1 MKTRSRRGADITLR
15 EVMVNQ
21 EPDPVDEIDALRAQE
36 YDLLAA
42 LLGRAPSQDL
52 LTTLQ
57 NLDGDA
63 TPIGQ
68 AHAALGRAAREAE
81 MRAVGRDY
89 FALFIGVGRG
99 LIMPYA
105 SYYLTGFLNERPLAR
120 VRQDFATLGLE
131 RDPASSEP
139 EDHAATLLEVMA
151 ALAAQRLPAEAGA
164 DHRFFERHLKPW
176 IGRFFTDV
184 AAQAGT
190 PFYRAVGELGEV
202 FTTVEAEAF
211 AMEA

>member
-1 MKTRSRRGADITLR
+1 MPAGPDGGSAQR
-15 EVMVNQ
+15 EVTVNQ
-21 EPDPVDEIDALRAQE
+21 GPGPVDEIDALRAQE

-42 LLGRAPSQDL
+42 VLGRAPAPDL
-52 LTTLQ
+52 LAVLQ
-57 NLDGDA
+57 GLDGDGS
-63 TPIGQ
+63 PLGQ
-68 AHAALGRAAREAE
+68 AHAALGRAAREADP
-81 MRAVGRDY
+81 RAVGRDY
-89 FALFIGVGRG
+89 FALFVGVGRG

-120 VRQDFATLGLE
+120 VRQDFAELGLE
-131 RDPASSEP
+131 RDPSSSEP

-151 ALAAQRLPAEAGA
+151 NLSSGRLPAEPGS

-176 IGRFFTDV
+176 VGRFFTDV

-202 FTTVEAEAF
+202 FTTIEAEAF
-211 AMEA
+211 AMDA

>member
-1 MKTRSRRGADITLR
+1 M
-15 EVMVNQ
+15 NQ
-21 EPDPVDEIDALRAQE
+21 EPDPIDEIDALRAQE

-42 LLGRAPSQDL
+42 VLGRAPAPDL
-52 LTTLQ
+52 LAALQ
-57 NLDGDA
+57 GLDGDA
-63 TPIGQ
+63 TALGHTPIGR
-68 AHAALGRAAREAE
+68 AHAALGRAARDADPRE
-81 MRAVGRDY
+81 VGRDY
-89 FALFIGVGRG
+89 FSLFVGVGRG

-120 VRQDFATLGLE
+120 VRQDLAALGIE
-131 RDPASSEP
+131 RDPSSSEP

-151 ALAAQRLPAEAGA
+151 NLASGRLPAAPGA

-184 AAQAGT
+184 AAQAAT
-190 PFYRAVGELGEV
+190 PFYRVVGELGEV
-202 FTTVEAEAF
+202 FTTIETEAF

>member
-1 MKTRSRRGADITLR
+1 
-15 EVMVNQ
+15 MVSQ
-21 EPDPVDEIDALRAQE
+21 GTGPVEEIDALRAQE
-36 YDLLAA
+36 YDLLAT
-42 LLGRAPSQDL
+42 LLGRAPAPDL
-52 LTTLQ
+52 LAALHGLTG
-57 NLDGDA
+57 DGS
-63 TPIGQ
+63 PIGR
-68 AHAALGRAAREAE
+68 AHEALGRAAREADARE
-81 MRAVGRDY
+81 VGRDF
-89 FALFIGVGRG
+89 FALFVGVGRG

-120 VRQDFATLGLE
+120 VRQDLAALGLE
-131 RDPASSEP
+131 RDPSSSEP

-151 ALAAQRLPAEAGA
+151 SLASGRLAAEPDT

-184 AAQAGT
+184 AAQATT

-202 FTTVEAEAF
+202 FTTIETEAF

>member
-1 MKTRSRRGADITLR
+1 MWR
-15 EVMVNQ
+15 EVTVNQ

-42 LLGRAPSQDL
+42 LLGRAPVPEL
-52 LTTLQ
+52 LASLRGLET
-57 NLDGDA
+57 DA
-63 TPIGQ
+63 SPLGPTPLSK
-68 AHAALGRAAREAE
+68 AHASLGRAAREAE
-81 MRAVGRDY
+81 AREIGRDY
-89 FALFIGVGRG
+89 FALFVGVGRG

-120 VRQDFATLGLE
+120 VRQDLAALGLE

-151 ALAAQRLPAEAGA
+151 HLAAKRLPAEPGA
-164 DHRFFERHLKPW
+164 DHRFFERHLRPW
-176 IGRFFTDV
+176 IGRLFTDV

-202 FTTVEAEAF
+202 FTTIEAEAF
-211 AMEA
+211 PMEA

>member
-1 MKTRSRRGADITLR
+1 
-15 EVMVNQ
+15 MVNQ
-21 EPDPVDEIDALRAQE
+21 GPGPTDEIDALRAQE

-42 LLGRAPSQDL
+42 LLGRAPAPDL
-52 LTTLQ
+52 LAGLQ
-57 NLDGDA
+57 GLDGDGS
-63 TPIGQ
+63 PLGQ
-68 AHAALGRAAREAE
+68 AHAALGRAAREADH
-81 MRAVGRDY
+81 RAVGRDY
-89 FALFIGVGRG
+89 FALFVGVGRG

-120 VRQDFATLGLE
+120 VRQDLAELGLE
-131 RDPASSEP
+131 RDPGSSEP

-151 ALAAQRLPAEAGA
+151 TLAGRRLPAEDGA

-184 AAQAGT
+184 AAQAAT

>member
-1 MKTRSRRGADITLR
+1 
-15 EVMVNQ
+15 MVTQ
-21 EPDPVDEIDALRAQE
+21 GPGPIDEIDALRAQE

-42 LLGRAPSQDL
+42 LLGRAPAPEL
-52 LTTLQ
+52 VAGLHG
-57 NLDGDA
+57 LDGDA
-63 TPIGQ
+63 SPLGQ
-68 AHAALGRAAREAE
+68 AHAALGRAAREADP
-81 MRAVGRDY
+81 RVVGRDY
-89 FALFIGVGRG
+89 FALFVGVGRG

-120 VRQDFATLGLE
+120 VRQDLAELGLE
-131 RDPASSEP
+131 RDPGSSEP

-151 ALAAQRLPAEAGA
+151 TLAGRRLPAEPNA

-184 AAQAGT
+184 AAQATT